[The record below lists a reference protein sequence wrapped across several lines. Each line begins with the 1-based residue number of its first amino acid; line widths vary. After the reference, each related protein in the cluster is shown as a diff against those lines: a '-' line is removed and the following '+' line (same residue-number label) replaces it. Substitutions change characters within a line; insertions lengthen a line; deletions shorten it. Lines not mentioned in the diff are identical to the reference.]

1 MKINTVAPKYRK
13 GITLEEMEQIAA
25 VNQIALNILEMEKLN
40 EDKGERKWELKAGT
54 IKTKQEIKKILE
66 RGY

>member
-13 GITLEEMEQIAA
+13 GITPEEMEQIAA

-40 EDKGERKWELKAGT
+40 EDKDK
-54 IKTKQEIKKILE
+54 
-66 RGY
+66 